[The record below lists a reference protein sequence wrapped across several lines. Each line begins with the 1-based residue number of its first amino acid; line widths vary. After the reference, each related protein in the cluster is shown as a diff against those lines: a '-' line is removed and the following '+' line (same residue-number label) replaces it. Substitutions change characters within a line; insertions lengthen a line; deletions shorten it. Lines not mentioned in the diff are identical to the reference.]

1 MTAREDTA
9 RDHERFRDWD
19 AAYLLG
25 ALSPA
30 DRRAYE
36 EHVADCP
43 ICAAAVGDLAG
54 VPALLGILPREQAM
68 ALLEG
73 GSDAAGAVVTHPAPD
88 LVPALLGRVRRIR
101 RRRRWTTAV
110 VAAVAAVAVVALTLF
125 VPAALTEPNGTT
137 VTASLQAAN
146 SASRSPLSADV
157 TLTAQKW
164 GTSIGMVCRWDE
176 ASGWAPSGTT
186 RRWDY
191 GLWIVTADGRSQ
203 RVATWSAG
211 PGDVVR
217 TTDSTD
223 APIGS
228 IVRLELRSIDG
239 KTVLLSAVVNSTS

>member
-1 MTAREDTA
+1 MTAREDTV

-36 EHVADCP
+36 EHLAE
-43 ICAAAVGDLAG
+43 CATCSAAVGDLAG
-54 VPALLGILPREQAM
+54 VPALLGILPRAQAL
-68 ALLEG
+68 ALLEDQP
-73 GSDAAGAVVTHPAPD
+73 DAAATVRPAPD
-88 LVPALLGRVRRIR
+88 LVPALLGRVRKIR

-137 VTASLQAAN
+137 VTASLQAAT

-164 GTSIGMVCRWDE
+164 GTSIGMVCRWNE
-176 ASGWAPSGTT
+176 ASGWSPSGTT
-186 RRWDY
+186 TRWDY

-223 APIGS
+223 QPISS

-239 KTVLLSAVVNSTS
+239 KTVLLSADVSGSS

>member
-25 ALSPA
+25 ALSPT

-36 EHVADCP
+36 EHVADCS
-43 ICAAAVGDLAG
+43 ICSAAVGDLAG
-54 VPALLGILPREQAM
+54 VPAVLGILPREEALT
-68 ALLEG
+68 LLEDQP
-73 GSDAAGAVVTHPAPD
+73 DAAAPRPVPD

-101 RRRRWTTAV
+101 RRRRWTTGI
-110 VAAVAAVAVVALTLF
+110 VAGVAAVAVIALTLF
-125 VPAALTEPNGTT
+125 VPAALTEPNGTS
-137 VTASLQAAN
+137 VTASLQAATP
-146 SASRSPLSADV
+146 ASRLPLTADV

-164 GTSIGMVCRWDE
+164 GTSIGMVCRWNE
-176 ASGWAPSGTT
+176 ASGWSPSGPTT
-186 RRWDY
+186 RWDY
-191 GLWIVTADGRSQ
+191 GLWIVTSDGRSQ
-203 RVATWSAG
+203 RVATWSAR

-239 KTVLLSAVVNSTS
+239 KTVLLSAEVPGTS